1 MFTKVLNLQKK
12 ILDEVLEAKN
22 FRTYMRIGPR
32 AMRYVPMNEGS
43 KEAKR
48 LAREWKWAGSCCTM
62 I

>member
-48 LAREWKWAGSCCTM
+48 LAREWK
-62 I
+62 